1 LFIRSRSKFNQV
13 AVAVPKLGMKKSK
26 QSKPSFQFKPSFFK
40 SASSSFKF
48 SFNDS
53 IFSLINEK
61 EIDYF
66 LFLSTFEETYS
77 FTLSIALKFG
87 LPIIYNNIGCYR
99 ERLTQYN
106 NCFPFSED
114 NYMEIHNMNNIDETA
129 PYNVS
134 QFTTHTNETNGIVN
148 SAFAKIAIPTTP
160 LSQWFDDNIDS
171 YMLYNPPA
179 ERLSRTIKIRLRYHN
194 GLLVNFG
201 NFEYSIMLELCILL
215 PQNKKET
222 DVYIPE
228 SVAYA

>member
-1 LFIRSRSKFNQV
+1 LPVSDLPGANSYFIK
-13 AVAVPKLGMKKSK
+13 AELK
-26 QSKPSFQFKPSFFK
+26 
-40 SASSSFKF
+40 
-48 SFNDS
+48 
-53 IFSLINEK
+53 INLMGPA
-61 EIDYF
+61 YF
-66 LFLSTFEETYS
+66 
-77 FTLSIALKFG
+77 
-87 LPIIYNNIGCYR
+87 
-99 ERLTQYN
+99 
-106 NCFPFSED
+106 
-114 NYMEIHNMNNIDETA
+114 YMEIHNMNNIDETA

-215 PQNKKET
+215 PQNKKKTE
-222 DVYIPE
+222 VYIPE
-228 SVAYA
+228 AVAYG